1 MCVFL
6 IFTYLNLNVKTSRLK
21 YIKLSK
27 SNHEVADAHIHVPIF
42 FFYRAYF
49 SFSILMN
56 SEKPNLLEIS
66 RPYLTPNEISHLHS
80 LTISEDKKIVYSQRK
95 HQIFNYIFQIVKVL
109 KFPLRVLNTT
119 MIYYQKYYLFN
130 EFNDSSEDFTNLE
143 RNLENDPYSIALTC
157 LFLAS
162 KNEDCIKKLRDIQ
175 VVANKIRDVNLNE
188 DQNYLDLQRKILLTI
203 EYKLLTV
210 LKFNFNNNSL
220 ILPSLDTL
228 VIQFAK
234 IKKLN
239 YTESLFCWYIAFDL
253 MSTPI
258 NLMLPPHCISL
269 AIIIVVSN
277 LDTSE
282 LMTMYNETV
291 DGNQERPKIERNDF
305 NCSELLVNESI
316 IYILDYYVHQY
327 NFSNLKE
334 FLPATN
340 KKSGKEQVFQFMT
353 LKSKFNNIKLINEIS
368 CSRQLLESDI
378 YLKLVDYSIG
388 LKGSNRFM
396 LGNKRRRF
404 NKELDAVKK

>member
-1 MCVFL
+1 M
-6 IFTYLNLNVKTSRLK
+6 S
-21 YIKLSK
+21 
-27 SNHEVADAHIHVPIF
+27 
-42 FFYRAYF
+42 
-49 SFSILMN
+49 
-56 SEKPNLLEIS
+56 SEKPHLLEIS
-66 RPYLTPNEISHLHS
+66 RPYLTPNEISYLHS
-80 LTISEDKKIVYSQRK
+80 LTISEDKKVVYSQRK
-95 HQIFNYIFQIVKVL
+95 HLIFNYIFQIVKIL

-130 EFNDSSEDFTNLE
+130 EFNDSSEDFTDLE
-143 RNLENDPYSIALTC
+143 KNMENDPYSIALTC

-175 VVANKIRDVNLNE
+175 MVANKIRDVNLNE
-188 DQNYLDLQRKILLTI
+188 DQNYLDLQRKVLLTI

-239 YTESLFCWYIAFDL
+239 YTQSLFCWYIAFDL

-269 AIIIVVSN
+269 GILIVVSN

-282 LMTMYNETV
+282 LMTLYDDTA
-291 DGNQERPKIERNDF
+291 DGIKSVKIERTDF

-316 IYILDYYVHQY
+316 IYILDYYIHQY
-327 NFSNLKE
+327 NFSVLKE
-334 FLPATN
+334 FLPAIN
-340 KKSGKEQVFQFMT
+340 KKTGKEQIFQFMN

-368 CSRQLLESDI
+368 CSRQLLESDN
-378 YLKLVDYSIG
+378 YLKLVDYSVG
-388 LKGSNRFM
+388 SKGSNRFM